1 MWVIEAS
8 ENAKCLPAWS
18 LIPPFTRTSSGSSP
32 PFSGATAKVI
42 VKVGVS
48 SFFLLLPLRRPEA
61 LHIEQKLL
69 AANIGAA
76 PTTTADHPSVSDADL
91 LRASSPARAFGGSLL
106 RLDSLSSTRPLILFP
121 KLLLQAGRTSLR
133 EPYYLYA
140 LNSRGLYQS
149 RLAMHFPTPSA
160 MSKLENID
168 AT

>member
-1 MWVIEAS
+1 MGNRSLRKCQMPAS
-8 ENAKCLPAWS
+8 LVAY
-18 LIPPFTRTSSGSSP
+18 
-32 PFSGATAKVI
+32 
-42 VKVGVS
+42 S
-48 SFFLLLPLRRPEA
+48 SFYTHVIRFLAPLLWRDGKGNSKGRCVLFFFLLPLRRPEA

-69 AANIGAA
+69 AAKYGAA
-76 PTTTADHPSVSDADL
+76 PTTTANHPSVSDADL
-91 LRASSPARAFGGSLL
+91 LRASSPARAFGGSLF